1 MNHKQNYLL
10 STSNFIKFFFYILP
24 LTSFFFTLYQ
34 FNLQY
39 DGHHHGVVF
48 SVTEDFLDGKV
59 LYKDYLP
66 HYGVFFIL
74 INSIFVKIFSNSI
87 YGIYFLISL
96 CQGSIFLI
104 FGLIIKRNFNEK
116 IAVSAMTMMFLLSPV
131 AAMPWPDY
139 LFMALL
145 LLSFYIL
152 IISKNNFLFLLSGI
166 LFSLAGLTKDNFTI
180 LLFVS
185 LILLCISLFYL
196 KYIRKKILY
205 KNLINIY
212 WLSGYLIPLIIFSVY
227 LSYNSVWHEYFHHFS
242 IGKAAINHFCK
253 SEIDS
258 YLLRIFDCGWIA
270 LTFIFKISIMKIF
283 TEPYW
288 LFFLLIISTNL
299 FFIIDTLFL
308 NKGVIISKKKILLIW
323 ISFLCLMLFS
333 NVFYWV
339 TIKGLFTG
347 VGVGM
352 IVLIYLIQNLKSPIT
367 KYLLHCLL
375 LAFLINGIQ
384 FARTENNRIYPTFS
398 DKGYNY
404 SNNIKFLK
412 FKKLS
417 NKHWTQLNEFDS
429 ITKAVINNCSFI
441 NYSASLTNDVF
452 YRIIL
457 KQNFEL
463 LNFIPFGPGNAFIS
477 ALYKDF
483 DPDFY
488 KNFKKEINKDN
499 IIIAIDNVSEINIIL
514 KNNQK
519 LYLAKSIKYNGYGT
533 KFINIYLPKNCKI

>member
-10 STSNFIKFFFYILP
+10 SSSNFIKFFFYILP
-24 LTSFFFTLYQ
+24 LTSFFLSLYQ

-39 DGHHHGVVF
+39 DGHHHGLIF
-48 SVTEDFLDGKV
+48 TVTEDFLDGKI
-59 LYKDYLP
+59 LYKDYFP
-66 HYGVFFIL
+66 HYGVFYIL
-74 INSIFVKIFSNSI
+74 MNSIFVKIFSNSI

-116 IAVSAMTMMFLLSPV
+116 IAVSAMTMMFLLAPV
-131 AAMPWPDY
+131 AWLPWADY

-145 LLSFYIL
+145 LFSFYIL

-166 LFSLAGLTKDNFTI
+166 LFSLAGLTKDNFTV

-185 LILLCISLFYL
+185 LISLYISLFYL
-196 KYIRKKILY
+196 KYIRKKVLY

-212 WLSGYLIPLIIFSVY
+212 WLSGYLIPLIIFFVY
-227 LSYNSVWHEYFHHFS
+227 LSYNSAWYEYFNHFNV
-242 IGKAAINHFCK
+242 GKAAINHFCK
-253 SEIDS
+253 SEIDF
-258 YLLRIFDCGWIA
+258 YLLRNFDCGWIA
-270 LTFIFKISIMKIF
+270 LTFIFKTSIIKIF

-288 LFFLLIISTNL
+288 LYFLVIIATNL
-299 FFIIDTLFL
+299 FFIIDTLFF

-339 TIKGLFTG
+339 TIRGLFTG

-352 IVLIYLIQNLKSPIT
+352 IVLIYVIQNLKSPII

-384 FARTENNRIYPTFS
+384 FARTTNNPIYPTFS

-441 NYSASLTNDVF
+441 NYSTNLTNDVF

-463 LNFIPFGPGNAFIS
+463 LNFIPFGPGDAFKS
-477 ALYKDF
+477 AVYKDF

-499 IIIAIDNVSEINIIL
+499 IIIAIDNVSEINISL

-519 LYLAKSIKYNGYGT
+519 LYLAK
-533 KFINIYLPKNCKI
+533 